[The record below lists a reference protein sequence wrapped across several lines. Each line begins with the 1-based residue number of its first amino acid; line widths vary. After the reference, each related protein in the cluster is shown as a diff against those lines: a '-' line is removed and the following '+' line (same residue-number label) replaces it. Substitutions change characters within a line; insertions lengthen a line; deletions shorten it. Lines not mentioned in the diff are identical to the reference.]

1 MDHQDVWA
9 DLELAPR
16 LNLTMTCTQIRRET
30 ELMFHANNTF
40 VFQARDRRANYPVL
54 ENLANWLY
62 TLHDDELKT
71 MGRIVVC
78 SRLSRHALQW
88 AWTCAGYCD
97 MDFGLEIGRRIDR
110 EVVVQGED
118 GEMVSQGFESWG
130 GDDGHFCNK
139 EHYLVVP
146 KRKRRLVMRCHGK
159 IVDEE

>member
-16 LNLTMTCTQIRRET
+16 LNLTMTCTQIRQET

-62 TLHDDELKT
+62 TLHDDELET

-118 GEMVSQGFESWG
+118 GEMVSRGFESWG